1 MLDFNAT
8 QDKLNNMLEY
18 HKASIA
24 KLATIDDDSLTG
36 QVIYLSDSINRTIIQ
51 PIERTLMMCSIIEK
65 VGLENMPD
73 KMVEEWLENI
83 ELISTQTNFKV

>member
-1 MLDFNAT
+1 MLDFNNT

-18 HKASIA
+18 HKTSIA
-24 KLATIDDDSLTG
+24 KLATIDDESLAG

-51 PIERTLMMCSIIEK
+51 PIERILIMCSIIK
-65 VGLENMPD
+65 RIGLENMPD

-83 ELISTQTNFKV
+83 ELISTQTNFEV

>member
-1 MLDFNAT
+1 
-8 QDKLNNMLEY
+8 MLEY

-36 QVIYLSDSINRTIIQ
+36 QVMYLSNSINRTIIQ
-51 PIERTLMMCSIIEK
+51 PIERTLIICSIIEK
-65 VGLENMPD
+65 IGIENMPD

-83 ELISTQTNFKV
+83 EFISTQTSFEV

>member
-1 MLDFNAT
+1 MLDFNTT

-24 KLATIDDDSLTG
+24 KLATIDDESLAG
-36 QVIYLSDSINRTIIQ
+36 QVMYLSNSINRTIIQ
-51 PIERTLMMCSIIEK
+51 PIERTLIICSIIEK
-65 VGLENMPD
+65 IGIENMPD

-83 ELISTQTNFKV
+83 EFISTQTSFEV

>member
-51 PIERTLMMCSIIEK
+51 PIERTLIICSIIEK
-65 VGLENMPD
+65 IGIENMPH
-73 KMVEEWLENI
+73 KMVEEWLGNI
-83 ELISTQTNFKV
+83 EFISTQTGFEV

>member
-36 QVIYLSDSINRTIIQ
+36 QVIYLSDSINRTIIE
-51 PIERTLMMCSIIEK
+51 PIERTLIICSIIEK
-65 VGLENMPD
+65 IGIENMPD

-83 ELISTQTNFKV
+83 EFISTQTGFEV

>member
-1 MLDFNAT
+1 MLDFNTT

-36 QVIYLSDSINRTIIQ
+36 QVMYLSNSINRTIIQ
-51 PIERTLMMCSIIEK
+51 PIERTLIICSIIEK
-65 VGLENMPD
+65 IGIENMPD
-73 KMVEEWLENI
+73 KMVEEWLGNI
-83 ELISTQTNFKV
+83 EFISTQTGFEV

>member
-1 MLDFNAT
+1 
-8 QDKLNNMLEY
+8 MLEY

-36 QVIYLSDSINRTIIQ
+36 LVMYLSNSINRTIIQ
-51 PIERTLMMCSIIEK
+51 PIERTLIICSIIEK
-65 VGLENMPD
+65 IGIENMPD

-83 ELISTQTNFKV
+83 EFISTQTRFEV